1 MPTYADAELFT
12 SPLTFMGAPA
22 GLPAK
27 GARAAVLGLPFDCGI
42 HPLRVGARGGPDAVR
57 QASQLKR
64 RFNPTHADFDAI
76 TALGVTDCGNV
87 RLTPGRIQDA
97 FERIEAA
104 VTRIT
109 DHGAI
114 PVTIGGDGSI
124 SVPVARAMAKRHK
137 NMVALHIDAHT
148 DAYDVDPADRFNAS
162 TQFTHIATEGLVDA
176 KSSWHVGIRGTT
188 YFHGV
193 IPKASSLGYTVVS
206 MDELFRSG
214 FAQRMEEFR
223 QVAGGRPVYLC
234 YDMDV
239 FDPSVAPGVATPTW
253 GGLTAR
259 EGLDLIR
266 SLTDLNIV
274 AVDVNTVSPP
284 QDTGG
289 MAASLCVDVVYEC
302 LVLLCRQLKLMPAA
316 R

>member
-1 MPTYADAELFT
+1 MPSYADADLFT
-12 SPLTFMGAPA
+12 APLTFMGAPA

-57 QASQLKR
+57 GASQLKR
-64 RFNPTHADFDAI
+64 RFNPTHANFDAI
-76 TALGVTDCGNV
+76 SALGVTDCGNV
-87 RLTPGRIQDA
+87 RLTPGRIIDA

-109 DHGAI
+109 EHGAI

-124 SVPVARAMAKRHK
+124 SVPVARAMAKRHP

-148 DAYDVDPADRFNAS
+148 DAYDVDPADQFNAS
-162 TQFTHIATEGLVDA
+162 TQFTQIATEGLVDA

-193 IPKASSLGYTVVS
+193 IPKANSLGYTVVS

-234 YDMDV
+234 FDMDV

-302 LVLLCRQLKLMPAA
+302 LVLLCRQLKLMPAQ

>member
-22 GLPAK
+22 GLPGK

-76 TALGVTDCGNV
+76 TALGATDCGNV

-109 DHGAI
+109 EHGAI

-124 SVPVARAMAKRHK
+124 SVPVA
-137 NMVALHIDAHT
+137 
-148 DAYDVDPADRFNAS
+148 DR
-162 TQFTHIATEGLVDA
+162 
-176 KSSWHVGIRGTT
+176 KS
-188 YFHGV
+188 
-193 IPKASSLGYTVVS
+193 VV
-206 MDELFRSG
+206 
-214 FAQRMEEFR
+214 
-223 QVAGGRPVYLC
+223 
-234 YDMDV
+234 
-239 FDPSVAPGVATPTW
+239 
-253 GGLTAR
+253 
-259 EGLDLIR
+259 
-266 SLTDLNIV
+266 
-274 AVDVNTVSPP
+274 
-284 QDTGG
+284 
-289 MAASLCVDVVYEC
+289 
-302 LVLLCRQLKLMPAA
+302 
-316 R
+316 